1 MTEKNKNREKV
12 YGLLKSGYSYKEIMR
27 LTGLSYSTVSRYKY
41 EMNENG
47 SLTYESARIRKY
59 TNMTDLEIEWTAVV
73 NVIRFYTGCVEPIPL
88 PLDKVHPN
96 PLWQKVAEENI
107 ERFGTKMK
115 PLPLPQTGGVRSVS

>member
-96 PLWQKVAEENI
+96 SLWQKVAEENI
-107 ERFGTKMK
+107 NRFRDRKE
-115 PLPLPQTGGVRSVS
+115 PLPLPGKR

>member
-73 NVIRFYTGCVEPIPL
+73 NVIRFYTGCIEPIPL

-107 ERFGTKMK
+107 KRFGTKMK
-115 PLPLPQTGGVRSVS
+115 PLPLPQTGGARSVG